1 MYDKISSCFG
11 YWARIAS
18 HWWTCLCNSPAT
30 KTSGFR
36 NERKLGDALALSVET
51 IWTEGTGVTTPSGSP
66 FQSNQLM
73 ATRWFCKGY
82 SPCLVIIFVH
92 FPNSLIFR
100 LLAGFLAVFCIEQL
114 QCLLKTFLAIFF
126 AFLIFD
132 PKWRFCQVY
141 SPFLVAIFGNFQY
154 GLIFRIL
161 AVFLSGFSHRTT
173 IEFS

>member
-1 MYDKISSCFG
+1 MKKSLTLILCLMYDKISSCFG

-92 FPNSLIFR
+92 FPNALIFR
-100 LLAGFLAVFCIEQL
+100 LLAGFLAVFL
-114 QCLLKTFLAIFF
+114 
-126 AFLIFD
+126 
-132 PKWRFCQVY
+132 
-141 SPFLVAIFGNFQY
+141 
-154 GLIFRIL
+154 
-161 AVFLSGFSHRTT
+161 HRTT
-173 IEFS
+173 AMSFKNIFSHFFCVFDFWPKVTILQKL